1 MNANSK
7 NLTQAHI
14 AVFLFGLAGLFGK
27 LIDIPSTIIVLARVF
42 FASVFLGFVLLYLK
56 QSIKLKHKKDYLFIA
71 ISAIIL
77 ALHWITFFH
86 AIQVST
92 VAIGLLSFSTF
103 PIFTT
108 FLEPYF
114 FKEKIR
120 ISDIVLAVISFIGI
134 AFVIP
139 EFELANNITQGV
151 LWGVSSGFSFAVL
164 SIFNRKYVKN
174 YSALVI
180 SFYQNS
186 IATIVLVP
194 FLFILQPVFH
204 TNELLLLITLGVVFT
219 ALAHTLFING
229 LSSVKA
235 QTASIITSLEPVY
248 GILFAIVLLHE
259 IPTTRVI
266 IGGVI
271 ILFATFAATINSKY
285 QFSK

>member
-7 NLTQAHI
+7 NLTQVHI